1 MPFFKGFFGA
11 YMKALDDNRKH
22 MYGAE
27 KGKKEK
33 RSCINIV
40 KDIVCF

>member
-1 MPFFKGFFGA
+1 MPFLRVFEA

>member
-1 MPFFKGFFGA
+1 
-11 YMKALDDNRKH
+11 MKALDDNRKH

-27 KGKKEK
+27 KRKKKEK